1 MRVDIAQ
8 EIPGGTRPLGH
19 GIGLALSGAAAVRA
33 GGVDPIG
40 HRSQR
45 GFAGIGGHIV
55 IGVGQGQRELILR
68 QRHAAALLAP
78 DHRNGF
84 APVALTGEHP
94 VAELEVDLLLADA
107 LLGQVFDHL
116 FLRIRHAQPIQ
127 EAGIDHHAVCNVGI
141 SLLGHVAAGN
151 HLDHRQAEFMGKL
164 PVARIVR
171 RNRHN
176 RAGAVG
182 DQYIVG
188 HPDRDL
194 AAVDGVDG
202 GDAVQAHAG
211 LVLVQLRALEVG
223 LLGRLLL
230 IGTNRIDVLDEI
242 RVLFDDGMLRGDDH
256 VGRTE
261 ERIRARGVDA
271 QGLIQSLD
279 LEVQFSALGT
289 TDPVALLSLDLLN
302 EIHVVQAV
310 EQLLSVIGD
319 FQHPLGLDLVHN
331 LAAAA
336 LADAVDDLFV
346 GQADLTPGAP
356 VDGHLRLIRQ
366 TVLVE
371 LKEDPLRPLIVAG
384 IGGVD
389 LAVPIKAE
397 AQHLELLTEMI
408 DVSLS
413 DNSRMNVVLNG
424 EVFSGQAESIPADGE
439 QHVIAL
445 QALFAADDIHG
456 RVRARMTD
464 VQSGSRRIGELDQ
477 RIVLGLGKIVAGGK
491 GLFLVPDL
499 LPFLFNGSKIIRRV
513 GHDKN
518 LLKK

>member
-1 MRVDIAQ
+1 M
-8 EIPGGTRPLGH
+8 
-19 GIGLALSGAAAVRA
+19 
-33 GGVDPIG
+33 
-40 HRSQR
+40 
-45 GFAGIGGHIV
+45 
-55 IGVGQGQRELILR
+55 
-68 QRHAAALLAP
+68 
-78 DHRNGF
+78 
-84 APVALTGEHP
+84 
-94 VAELEVDLLLADA
+94 
-107 LLGQVFDHL
+107 
-116 FLRIRHAQPIQ
+116 
-127 EAGIDHHAVCNVGI
+127 
-141 SLLGHVAAGN
+141 
-151 HLDHRQAEFMGKL
+151 
-164 PVARIVR
+164 
-171 RNRHN
+171 
-176 RAGAVG
+176 
-182 DQYIVG
+182 
-188 HPDRDL
+188 
-194 AAVDGVDG
+194 
-202 GDAVQAHAG
+202 
-211 LVLVQLRALEVG
+211 
-223 LLGRLLL
+223 
-230 IGTNRIDVLDEI
+230 
-242 RVLFDDGMLRGDDH
+242 
-256 VGRTE
+256 
-261 ERIRARGVDA
+261 
-271 QGLIQSLD
+271 
-279 LEVQFSALGT
+279 
-289 TDPVALLSLDLLN
+289 
-302 EIHVVQAV
+302 
-310 EQLLSVIGD
+310 
-319 FQHPLGLDLVHN
+319 HN

-346 GQADLTPGAP
+346 GQADLAPGAP

-424 EVFSGQAESIPADGE
+424 EVLSGQAESIPADGE

-477 RIVLGLGKIVAGGK
+477 RIVLGLGKIIAGGK

-499 LPFLFNGSKIIRRV
+499 LPLLFNGSKIIRRI